1 MQAVQNKILLLGGT
15 AIQIPVIMKAKEM
28 GIYVITCDN
37 RPDNPGHALADEYHN
52 VSITDNEAVLTLAR
66 ELKVDAVV
74 NYILEAGIQA
84 ATFAQEG
91 LGKPTSPFLS
101 VHTLSN
107 KQLFRK
113 FLSENGFCVPKVYQS
128 NDDIQYPVVVKPAD
142 LWGSRGFSRVDR
154 KEELQAAIDYAMQN
168 SLHGEIIIEQFIE
181 PWHAPVEGD
190 GFAVAGKLTTH
201 VWGDCYSDPEAPN
214 PVTPVLYCYPSEKP
228 AHILA
233 KIDSELQRL
242 MDVLHMQTNAYNVE
256 VRVDDKENV
265 YLMEVAPRNGSNAT
279 TEVTSLSTGCDIM
292 EGTIRAAL
300 GDDCSDLIDAP
311 CRGYWASYIV
321 HVNREG
327 RFGGMHYD
335 ADFLYNNF
343 VSFAPFVGEGD
354 HVFPYTGT
362 NRSIGMLIA
371 KFESRETLNA
381 FRDAPH
387 RYFDVVLLED

>member
-1 MQAVQNKILLLGGT
+1 MINKKILLLGGT
-15 AIQIPVIMKAKEM
+15 AIQIPIIKKAKEM
-28 GIYVITCDN
+28 GLYVITCDN

-52 VSITDNEAVLTLAR
+52 ISITDNEAVLTLAR

-84 ATFAQEG
+84 AAYAHEQ
-91 LGKPTSPFLS
+91 LGKPTSPYAS

-113 FLSENGFCVPKVYQS
+113 FLREHGFCVPKVYQPA
-128 NDDIQYPVVVKPAD
+128 DDIQYPVVVKPAD

-154 KEELQAAIDYAMQN
+154 HEDLQVAIDYAMQN
-168 SLHGEIIIEQFIE
+168 SLYGEIIIEQFIE

-214 PVTPVLYCYPSEKP
+214 PITPVLYCYPSEKP
-228 AHILA
+228 QHLLR

-242 MDVLHMQTNAYNVE
+242 MDVLHMQTNAYNIE
-256 VRVDDKENV
+256 VRVDDEENV

-300 GDDCSDLIDAP
+300 GEDCSDLVDAP
-311 CRGYWASYIV
+311 CKGFWASYIV
-321 HVNREG
+321 HTNRAGKYEG
-327 RFGGMHYD
+327 MSYD
-335 ADFLYNNF
+335 VGFMGRHF
-343 VSFAPFVGEGD
+343 VSFTPFVKPGD
-354 HVFPYTGT
+354 MVYPYTGT

-371 KFESRETLNA
+371 KFKTREELNA
-381 FRDAPH
+381 FRDDPH
-387 RYFDVVLLED
+387 CYFDVLLQE